1 MQWLCLKFKMS
12 KFTLKL
18 NQSYQCPQ
26 YLQTMSSRLH
36 RCQNSEPCQNFRTL
50 SNISDGVFYE
60 KKLLTIFAKHSIL
73 DVWQGSEYSRVLNM
87 PLDYLNC
94 FAVVLRIHSLIYTK
108 LIIVF
113 TPSLEFSPY
122 YEVIYMEVQ
131 NFMLAKG

>member
-1 MQWLCLKFKMS
+1 MK
-12 KFTLKL
+12 
-18 NQSYQCPQ
+18 
-26 YLQTMSSRLH
+26 
-36 RCQNSEPCQNFRTL
+36 
-50 SNISDGVFYE
+50 
-60 KKLLTIFAKHSIL
+60 KKLLTIFAKHAIL
-73 DVWQGSEYSRVLNM
+73 HVWQGSEYSRVLNM

-108 LIIVF
+108 LLIVF